1 MRHIIDHLNTQ
12 VMLKQINFRLGDVI
26 HCIDIKPS
34 ATPKLAQK
42 GEIILQTYHFSIDQ
56 VNEGSLKN
64 DSKVCFDCKFSYNAN
79 GGKSGGCYTHA
90 NGSLAWGLI
99 AKVKSLKKRLDK
111 GLIPEG
117 TEGVME
123 QITSVTKKVKI
134 SFARMGTYGEPTLLP
149 FELLE
154 QIRPLVGKVSGYTHQ
169 WHKPENKQYAKYL
182 MASTHNI
189 FDVKLAEGLG
199 FRSYNASEVEGAI
212 LCPSAPTIAKEKQVS
227 CAKCGLCEGGKKAKN
242 IYNVIH

>member
-1 MRHIIDHLNTQ
+1 MEELDDKDKNIFFRKLTKKLINKICCNKKILYFYEKLNIMSTEKEAK
-12 VMLKQINFRLGDVI
+12 LK
-26 HCIDIKPS
+26 
-34 ATPKLAQK
+34 A
-42 GEIILQTYHFSIDQ
+42 
-56 VNEGSLKN
+56 
-64 DSKVCFDCKFSYNAN
+64 
-79 GGKSGGCYTHA
+79 
-90 NGSLAWGLI
+90 
-99 AKVKSLKKRLDK
+99 LKKRLDN

-123 QITSVTKKVKI
+123 QITNVTKKIMI

-199 FRSYNASEVEGAI
+199 FRSYNASQVEGAI
-212 LCPSAPTIAKEKQVS
+212 LYPSAPTIAKEKQVS

>member
-1 MRHIIDHLNTQ
+1 
-12 VMLKQINFRLGDVI
+12 MLKQINFRLGDVI

-56 VNEGSLKN
+56 INEGSLKN

-90 NGSLAWGLI
+90 NGSLAWGLV
-99 AKVKSLKKRLDK
+99 AKLKALKRRLDN

-117 TEGVME
+117 TDGVME
-123 QITSVTKKVKI
+123 QITNVTKKVNI

-169 WHKPENKQYAKYL
+169 
-182 MASTHNI
+182 
-189 FDVKLAEGLG
+189 
-199 FRSYNASEVEGAI
+199 
-212 LCPSAPTIAKEKQVS
+212 
-227 CAKCGLCEGGKKAKN
+227 
-242 IYNVIH
+242 